1 MDIAD
6 RAAGAMAGMAV
17 GEALGAPFEG
27 LTHEEVIARAGRVDG
42 FIDPRRLQSPQRQG
56 YFTPFTYEDD
66 TQISL
71 ACADVL
77 VRGGTF
83 TPTAFRDRLM
93 ELGAPID
100 GNAFG
105 CFRRARR
112 NFRLSVRKMFE
123 GKSWE
128 ETGVNTAGS
137 GACARGIPIGVWFR
151 NDPAGLIRAAIE
163 SALVTHKDPRAVA
176 GTVAVAFTIATCVK
190 DGAEKFAASTFV
202 PNLAAFVRS
211 AEDVM
216 ASQYAHVLRPN
227 FEGVLHQVSDALARI
242 PEVLELDVEPAF
254 AKIVAISEGK
264 GSRPITSATRGFV
277 LTTLLTSLYFFLTGL
292 SSYEDTVLDICAEGG
307 ATDSLACLVG
317 GCLGALHGFSKIP
330 EPWRRA
336 VRNLDQVE
344 LRGRMLAGAPNDGL
358 KSMVLLEAALTPP
371 TPKPVP
377 RPKKPKGKGIRG
389 GFRGRPMRG
398 PGGMRGPRPGFRPP
412 GRPFGGL
419 ARGGF
424 RGPPRPGF
432 GRPRPGFGG
441 PGPGGRGPRPG
452 FGGPGPGHRGPPP
465 DGGWRGPPRGG
476 FSGPRPGGF
485 GGGPPRGG
493 FRGPPRPGGP
503 WRPPFDDRRPP
514 PRFPDGPPSDS
525 SPMRQDDRDD

>member
-27 LTHEEVIARAGRVDG
+27 LTHEQVIARAGRVDG
-42 FIDPRRLQSPQRQG
+42 FIDPKRLQSPQRQG

-66 TQISL
+66 TQIAL

-77 VRGGTF
+77 VRGGAF

-137 GACARGIPIGVWFR
+137 GACARGIPIGVRFR
-151 NDPAGLIRAAIE
+151 DDPVGLIRASLEA
-163 SALVTHKDPRAVA
+163 ALVTHKDPRALA
-176 GTVAVAFTIATCVK
+176 GTVAVAFTVATCVK
-190 DGAEKFAASTFV
+190 DGAEKFSPATFL
-202 PNLAAFVRS
+202 PNLATFVRS
-211 AEDVM
+211 AEDVA
-216 ASQYAHVLRPN
+216 ASEYARVLRPG
-227 FEGVLHQVSDALARI
+227 FEGVLHQVSDALARLH
-242 PEVLELDVEPAF
+242 EVLELDVEPAF
-254 AKIVAISEGK
+254 AKIVAIAEGK

-277 LTTLLTSLYFFLTGL
+277 LTTLLTSLYFFMTGL
-292 SSYEDTVLDICAEGG
+292 ATYEDTVLDICAEGG
-307 ATDSLACLVG
+307 SADSLACLVG
-317 GCLGALHGFSKIP
+317 GCLGALHGYSKIP
-330 EPWRRA
+330 EAWRRS
-336 VRNLDQVE
+336 VRNLDQVA

-377 RPKKPKGKGIRG
+377 RPKKPSMKGVRG
-389 GFRGRPMRG
+389 GFGGRPMRG
-398 PGGMRGPRPGFRPP
+398 PGGFRGPRGGRPGQRPG
-412 GRPFGGL
+412 GRPFGGPS
-419 ARGGF
+419 RGGF

-432 GRPRPGFGG
+432 G
-441 PGPGGRGPRPG
+441 GPRPG
-452 FGGPGPGHRGPPP
+452 FGRPGPGPGFRGPRPQ
-465 DGGWRGPPRGG
+465 GGGPPRGG
-476 FSGPRPGGF
+476 FGGPRPGGW
-485 GGGPPRGG
+485 GGPPRGG
-493 FRGPPRPGGP
+493 FRGPPRSDGPG
-503 WRPPFDDRRPP
+503 RPPFDDRDRHP
-514 PRFPDGPPSDS
+514 PRQGFPDGPPPGS